1 MVDKA
6 LGERQVTK
14 TFMAVLAKAGA
25 MAIGVVMI
33 CLALKIGLL
42 WAGGEEGVVGDW
54 KRLWTG
60 GDADT
65 MRAIGVRLPA
75 SLALYGVALLLCLGI
90 GVPLGRCWGGIRW
103 SWLSAGFSLLVAGI
117 VAIPVFWLG
126 AMGVY
131 YFGSVLELPILPAR
145 VDPALVDSERVEF
158 PRLWNVLVPAL
169 GVGLT
174 GAALVAGRI
183 RRNLVDAALDPS
195 IEVLKAR
202 GFGFA
207 RRVAQFAVPAAG
219 LTLGR
224 LAGEMLPVVMGLSVA
239 MEWALY
245 FPGIGEYAGRAMRD
259 GDGGRVLLVA
269 LVAGLLSVVIR
280 LVIEMVEVAWNRTR
294 SREA

>member
-1 MVDKA
+1 
-6 LGERQVTK
+6 
-14 TFMAVLAKAGA
+14 MAVLAKAGA
-25 MAIGVVMI
+25 MTIGVIVI

-42 WAGGEEGVVGDW
+42 WAGGDEVDWGDW

-60 GDADT
+60 ADT
-65 MRAIGVRLPA
+65 DTMLAIGVRLPA
-75 SLALYGVALLLCLGI
+75 SLALYGVALLLCLGM
-90 GVPLGRCWGGIRW
+90 GVPLGRCWGEIRW
-103 SWLSAGFSLLVAGI
+103 SWLSAGVSLLVAGV
-117 VAIPVFWLG
+117 VAIPAFWLG

-145 VDPALVDSERVEF
+145 VDPAVASSDRVEF

-174 GAALVAGRI
+174 GAVLVAGRI
-183 RRNLVDAALDPS
+183 RRTLADASLDPS

-207 RRVAQFAVPAAG
+207 RRVAQFALPAAG
-219 LTLGR
+219 LSIGR

-245 FPGIGEYAGRAMRD
+245 FPGIGSYAGTAMRD

-269 LVAGLLSVVIR
+269 LVAGLVSVFIR
-280 LVIEMVEVAWNRTR
+280 FVIEMVEVAWIRAR
-294 SREA
+294 RRES